1 MDYRKW
7 MCLLTL
13 FIKTLQKK
21 KKTTI
26 NANIVDRCKSMPADW
41 GG

>member
-1 MDYRKW
+1 MDEFAY
-7 MCLLTL
+7 
-13 FIKTLQKK
+13 FIYQNFTKKK

>member
-7 MCLLTL
+7 MSLLTL
-13 FIKTLQKK
+13 FIKTLQK

>member
-1 MDYRKW
+1 MDEFAY
-7 MCLLTL
+7 
-13 FIKTLQKK
+13 FIYQNFTKK
-21 KKTTI
+21 NSTI

>member
-7 MCLLTL
+7 MSLLIL
-13 FIKTLQKK
+13 FIKTLQK